1 MGVPKAVDDYLAGLR
16 ADIRHVTLE
25 ETTALVVAA
34 RRCAET
40 LRRYMAIE
48 GKQSLA
54 IDHVVARCSIL
65 SEAIKAQAQEDLA
78 ELKPLRRAALE
89 AVDDLAL
96 LLQKTD
102 SENEATILYL
112 QRK

>member
-1 MGVPKAVDDYLAGLR
+1 MGVPKAVDDYLAALR
-16 ADIRHVTLE
+16 TDIKHASRE
-25 ETTALVVAA
+25 DSTALVVAA

-54 IDHVVARCSIL
+54 IDYVVAKCSNL
-65 SEAIKAQAQEDLA
+65 SEAIRTQTMEDTNA
-78 ELKPLRRAALE
+78 LKPLRRTALQ
-89 AVDDLAL
+89 AVDELAA

-102 SENEATILYL
+102 ADNEATILYL

>member
-1 MGVPKAVDDYLAGLR
+1 MGVPKAVDDYLAALR
-16 ADIRHVTLE
+16 ADIKHANRE
-25 ETTALVVAA
+25 DTTALVVAA

-40 LRRYMAIE
+40 MRRYMAIE

-54 IDHVVARCSIL
+54 IDHVVAKCSNL
-65 SEAIKAQAQEDLA
+65 SEAIKGQTLEDA
-78 ELKPLRRAALE
+78 IVLKPLRRAALQ
-89 AVDDLAL
+89 AVDELAA

-102 SENEATILYL
+102 AENEATILYL